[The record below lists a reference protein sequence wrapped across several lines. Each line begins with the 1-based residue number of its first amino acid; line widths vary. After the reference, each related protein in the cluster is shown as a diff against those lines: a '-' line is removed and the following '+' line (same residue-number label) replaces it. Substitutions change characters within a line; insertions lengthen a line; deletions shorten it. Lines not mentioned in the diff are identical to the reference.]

1 MPRMIV
7 HVELRPLVSQD
18 KMVIAKLAN
27 NKKIWDNL
35 RDAIPFPYT
44 EADATNF
51 IAFAKTKNP
60 LEIFGITVNRDLCGI
75 IEISTQNDVYQKTGE
90 IGYWIGEP
98 YWGKGI
104 GTEAI
109 HLMTAYGFDVLQL
122 ERIQAGV
129 FAFNP
134 ISMHV
139 LEKNGYV
146 KEGVFRKAIVK
157 NRRICDE
164 HRYAKLKGE

>member
-1 MPRMIV
+1 MIANIQ
-7 HVELRPLVSQD
+7 LRPIIAQD
-18 KMVIAKLAN
+18 KQVIANLAN

-35 RDAIPFPYT
+35 RDIIPFPYT
-44 EADATNF
+44 ETDATNF

-60 LEIFGITVNRDLCGI
+60 LEIFGISVNENLCGI
-75 IEISTQNDVYQKTGE
+75 IEIGTQNDVYQKTGE
-90 IGYWIGEP
+90 IGYWIGES

-104 GTEAI
+104 ATEAI
-109 HLMTAYGFDVLQL
+109 RLMSAYGFEVLGL

-129 FAFNP
+129 FAFNT

-146 KEGVFRKAIVK
+146 KEGIFRNAIMK
-157 NRRICDE
+157 NGIFVMNS
-164 HRYAKLKGE
+164 ATLN